1 VQSWRRIGLS
11 FFAGVGLYLSAL
23 DRLISGKKGK
33 TMTKKAISHVIWDF
47 PVKLFNV
54 AAKKIRKRAT
64 DRKVKQARWLNG

>member
-23 DRLISGKKGK
+23 DRLISGK